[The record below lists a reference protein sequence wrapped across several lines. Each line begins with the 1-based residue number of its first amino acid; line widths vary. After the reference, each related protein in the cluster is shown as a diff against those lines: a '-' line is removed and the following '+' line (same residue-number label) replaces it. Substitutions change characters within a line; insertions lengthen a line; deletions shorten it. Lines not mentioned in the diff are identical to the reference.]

1 MKLSIIVAVAEN
13 GVIGRDD
20 HLPWRISGDL
30 KRFKALTLGHH
41 LLMGRKTFESIGRAL
56 PGRTTIVLSR
66 GTPELPPG
74 VAHAASLDRAIDL
87 ARAAGE
93 TEAFVAGGA
102 SVYAEAL
109 PSADSLYLTRV
120 AIEVAGDTYFPDWD
134 RDAWQLVSVES
145 CPRENG
151 EPAAAFETWKRSRE
165 GTPLERVSPMA
176 QMLEN
181 RVGARDADL
190 AARLDP

>member
-13 GVIGRDD
+13 GVIGRDNR
-20 HLPWRISGDL
+20 LPWRISGDL

-66 GTPELPPG
+66 GTPELPAG
-74 VAHAASLDRAIDL
+74 IAHATSLDRAVDL

-93 TEAFVAGGA
+93 TEAFVAGGG

-109 PSADSLYLTRV
+109 PRADGLYLTRV
-120 AIEVAGDTYFPDWD
+120 AIEVAGDTYFPGWD

-145 CPRENG
+145 CPRKNG
-151 EPAAAFETWKRSRE
+151 EPAAAFETWRR
-165 GTPLERVSPMA
+165 TVQP
-176 QMLEN
+176 
-181 RVGARDADL
+181 VGRGQ
-190 AARLDP
+190 P